1 MSPISLVRSPQIAPG
16 TPRAM
21 AGATRHRSRMSRLLP
36 GLAAALRIVFAVMA
50 LHLPALAAAQYLAVF
65 VDGRILRVAGAHVI
79 GEKRIHLDLPG
90 GGAIEV
96 PLTRL
101 DRVIEDVV
109 EAKPE
114 PIKPPACQAG
124 FLDEALPPGTP
135 FAAEIRAAS
144 RQANLHPRLVAG
156 VVAAESAF
164 KPMAVSRVG
173 ALGLMQL
180 MPSVWMAERTP
191 NPFDPASNLRS
202 GCRHLR
208 GLLDRFKDIPLA
220 LAAYNA
226 GAAVVDRSGGMPP
239 YRETREFVRAVLSR
253 FCPSS
258 VRTPPATGTL

>member
-1 MSPISLVRSPQIAPG
+1 MSLFFVKRCPWLAPG
-16 TPRAM
+16 TTGASSGAAPR
-21 AGATRHRSRMSRLLP
+21 GPRTSDRRP
-36 GLAAALRIVFAVMA
+36 GRAPILRIVFA
-50 LHLPALAAAQYLAVF
+50 ALAVHVYALAGAQYLAVF
-65 VDGRILRVAGAHVI
+65 VDGRILPVAGARVI
-79 GEKRIHLDLPG
+79 GDARIHLDLPG
-90 GGAIEV
+90 GGAIEI

-101 DRVIEDVV
+101 DRVIEDVI

-114 PIKPPACQAG
+114 PIKRPACHVG
-124 FLDEALPPGTP
+124 FVDEAMPAGTP
-135 FAAEIRAAS
+135 FAAEIREAS

-180 MPSVWMAERTP
+180 MPSVWMAERAA

-208 GLLDRFKDIPLA
+208 ALLDRFNDATLA

-258 VRTPPATGTL
+258 PSTSGAGSGL